1 MVGMSASLAGREPTM
16 DPRPARRGSTVSILV
31 VEDDHAV
38 AELLREVFHDIDGW
52 AATVAHDAAAARQVF
67 EQVTIDVLLLDVN
80 LPGISG
86 LELLELLR
94 RDLTWHEPPV
104 IVLSANPDQPGIKEA
119 VGQGNV
125 TRFIPKPFDVD
136 DVVDTIRR
144 ALRET

>member
-1 MVGMSASLAGREPTM
+1 M
-16 DPRPARRGSTVSILV
+16 DSGPARSGSTVSILV

-38 AELLREVFHDIDGW
+38 AELLREAFHDIEGW
-52 AATVAHDAAAARQVF
+52 AATVAPDAAAARQVF

-86 LELLELLR
+86 LELLKLLR
-94 RDLTWHEPPV
+94 RDPNWDNPPV
-104 IVLSANPDQPGIKEA
+104 IVLSADPSQPGIKKA
-119 VGQGNV
+119 VDQGNV

>member
-1 MVGMSASLAGREPTM
+1 M
-16 DPRPARRGSTVSILV
+16 DPGPARSGSTVSILV

-38 AELLREVFHDIDGW
+38 AELLREAFHDIQGW

-67 EQVTIDVLLLDVN
+67 EQVTIDVLLLDVD

-94 RDLTWHEPPV
+94 GDPNWHEPPV
-104 IVLSANPDQPGIKEA
+104 IVLSANPSQPGIKEA

-125 TRFIPKPFDVD
+125 TRFIPKPFDLD

-144 ALRET
+144 AIREG